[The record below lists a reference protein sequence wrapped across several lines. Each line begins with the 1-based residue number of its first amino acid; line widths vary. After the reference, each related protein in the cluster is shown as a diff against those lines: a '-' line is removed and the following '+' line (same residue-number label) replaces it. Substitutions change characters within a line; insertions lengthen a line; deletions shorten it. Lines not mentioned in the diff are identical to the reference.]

1 MALPFLIFA
10 TASTQAELAGP
21 SRYGAARNPM
31 QRALSAGAALAI
43 AGGIG
48 SALVLALVAPTALA
62 PDWGTITV
70 RDVPVPKPE
79 PVEADPKPEPEREV
93 RRTVVTVPE
102 PRLPPLTQSDFEV
115 KVDDTPEILPPTREP
130 GESLTGGSVRADPP
144 PAPVFRAATRDPRFA
159 REFQPAYPAAR
170 EREGIEGRCSVTVT
184 IAPSGRV
191 TSVASNG
198 CNDSA
203 FFAAT
208 ERQAL
213 RSWRF
218 RPATRD
224 GVPVESTQNI
234 AVTFR
239 MPE

>member
-10 TASTQAELAGP
+10 SASTQPEIAGA

-43 AGGIG
+43 AGGVG
-48 SALVLALVAPTALA
+48 SALVLALVAPKLVDEGFGPMVTHH
-62 PDWGTITV
+62 
-70 RDVPVPKPE
+70 VPEAKPPK
-79 PVEADPKPEPEREV
+79 PVEADPEPKAEV
-93 RRTVVTVPE
+93 RRTLITVPHS
-102 PRLPPLTQSDFEV
+102 PLPPISDTQIEV
-115 KVDDTPEILPPTREP
+115 KIDDRPDLVVPTPDIGTAP
-130 GESLTGGSVRADPP
+130 TGGSTRTDPP
-144 PAPVFRAATRDPRFA
+144 PAPIFRDATRDPRFA
-159 REFQPAYPAAR
+159 RDFQPAYPAAR
-170 EREGIEGRCSVTVT
+170 EREGIEGRCPVTVT

>member
-1 MALPFLIFA
+1 MALPLLIFA
-10 TASTQAELAGP
+10 STSTQPELAGG

-31 QRALSAGAALAI
+31 QRVLSAGAALVI

-48 SALVLALVAPTALA
+48 SALVLALVAPKLA
-62 PDWGTITV
+62 PEDWGIV
-70 RDVPVPKPE
+70 IAH
-79 PVEADPKPEPEREV
+79 PVEAPKPAPVEPTVKPEREV
-93 RRTVVTVPE
+93 RRTILSVPDS
-102 PRLPPLTQSDFEV
+102 PLPPISDNQFEV
-115 KVDDTPEILPPTREP
+115 KIDDTPEFVLPTPDIGT
-130 GESLTGGSVRADPP
+130 GHTGGTIGLDPP
-144 PAPVFRAATRDPRFA
+144 PAPVFRDATRDPRFA
-159 REFQPAYPAAR
+159 RDFQPAYPAAR
-170 EREGIEGRCSVTVT
+170 EREGVEGRCPVTVT

-191 TSVASNG
+191 TSVANNG

-224 GVPVESTQNI
+224 GVPVETTQDI

>member
-10 TASTQAELAGP
+10 SASTQPEIAGG

-31 QRALSAGAALAI
+31 QRALSAGAALSI

-48 SALVLALVAPTALA
+48 SALVLALVAPKLA
-62 PDWGTITV
+62 PDDWGTIIV
-70 RDVPVPKPE
+70 R
-79 PVEADPKPEPEREV
+79 PVETPKIDPVEPTAEPEREV
-93 RRTVVTVPE
+93 RRTLITVPDS
-102 PRLPPLTQSDFEV
+102 PLPPISDTQIEV
-115 KVDDTPEILPPTREP
+115 KIDDRPDLVLPTPDLGTAP
-130 GESLTGGSVRADPP
+130 TGGSTRLDPP
-144 PAPVFRAATRDPRFA
+144 PAPIFREATRDPRFA
-159 REFQPAYPAAR
+159 RDFQPAYPAAR
-170 EREGIEGRCSVTVT
+170 EREGIEGRCPVTVT

-191 TSVASNG
+191 ASVASNG

-218 RPATRD
+218 SPATRD
-224 GVPVESTQNI
+224 GVPVESTQDI
-234 AVTFR
+234 TVTFR

>member
-10 TASTQAELAGP
+10 SASTQPEIAGA
-21 SRYGAARNPM
+21 SRYGAARNPI

-48 SALVLALVAPTALA
+48 SALVLALVAPKLA
-62 PDWGTITV
+62 PDDWGTIIV
-70 RDVPVPKPE
+70 R
-79 PVEADPKPEPEREV
+79 PVETPKIDPVEPTAEPEREV
-93 RRTVVTVPE
+93 RRTLITVPDS
-102 PRLPPLTQSDFEV
+102 PMPPISDTQIEV
-115 KVDDTPEILPPTREP
+115 KIDNTPEFVPPTP
-130 GESLTGGSVRADPP
+130 DVGTAPTGGGIRFDPP
-144 PAPVFRAATRDPRFA
+144 PAPIFREATRDPRFA
-159 REFQPAYPAAR
+159 RDFQPAYPAAR
-170 EREGIEGRCSVTVT
+170 EREGIEGRCPVTVT

-224 GVPVESTQNI
+224 GVAVESTQAV

>member
-10 TASTQAELAGP
+10 RASAQPELAGP

-48 SALVLALVAPTALA
+48 SALVLALVAPKLA
-62 PDWGTITV
+62 PDDWGTIIAHPV
-70 RDVPVPKPE
+70 EVPKTD
-79 PVEADPKPEPEREV
+79 PVEPTVEPKREV
-93 RRTVVTVPE
+93 RRTIITVPDS
-102 PRLPPLTQSDFEV
+102 PLPPIGDNSIEV
-115 KVDDTPEILPPTREP
+115 KIDNTPEFVPPTP
-130 GESLTGGSVRADPP
+130 DVGTAPTGGGIRLDPP
-144 PAPVFRAATRDPRFA
+144 AAPIFREATRDPRFA
-159 REFQPAYPAAR
+159 RDFQPAYPAAR
-170 EREGIEGRCSVTVT
+170 EREGIEGRCPVTVT

-224 GVPVESTQNI
+224 GVAVESTQAI

>member
-10 TASTQAELAGP
+10 SASTQPEIAGG

-31 QRALSAGAALAI
+31 QRALSAGAALSI

-48 SALVLALVAPTALA
+48 SALVLALVAPKLVDDGFGPIVTHNVPEVKR
-62 PDWGTITV
+62 PD
-70 RDVPVPKPE
+70 
-79 PVEADPKPEPEREV
+79 PVEAEPQPKREV
-93 RRTVVTVPE
+93 RRTIIPVPDS
-102 PRLPPLTQSDFEV
+102 PLPPIGDNSIEV
-115 KVDDTPEILPPTREP
+115 KVDDMRELVPPTSDLGNAP
-130 GESLTGGSVRADPP
+130 TGGGVRADPP
-144 PAPVFRAATRDPRFA
+144 LAPVFREATRDPRFA
-159 REFQPAYPAAR
+159 RDFQPAYPAAR
-170 EREGIEGRCSVTVT
+170 EREGIEGRCPVTVT

-203 FFAAT
+203 FFVAT

-218 RPATRD
+218 SPATRD
-224 GVPVESTQNI
+224 GVPVESTQAI
-234 AVTFR
+234 TVTFR

>member
-10 TASTQAELAGP
+10 HASAQPELAGP
-21 SRYGAARNPM
+21 SRYGAARDPL

-48 SALVLALVAPTALA
+48 SALVLALVAPKLVETGLGPIVTHNVPEVQR
-62 PDWGTITV
+62 PD
-70 RDVPVPKPE
+70 
-79 PVEADPKPEPEREV
+79 PVEPTVEPKREV
-93 RRTVVTVPE
+93 RRNIITVPDS
-102 PRLPPLTQSDFEV
+102 PLPPIGDNSIEV
-115 KVDDTPEILPPTREP
+115 KIDNTPEFVPPTP
-130 GESLTGGSVRADPP
+130 DVGTAPIGGGIRLDPP
-144 PAPVFRAATRDPRFA
+144 AAPIFREATRDPRFA
-159 REFQPAYPAAR
+159 RDFQPAYPAAR
-170 EREGIEGRCSVTVT
+170 EREGIEGRCPVMVT

-224 GVPVESTQNI
+224 GVAVESTQAI